1 MDYLLVL
8 GTSVLWAKAMLSIAR
23 SALDELI

>member
-8 GTSVLWAKAMLSIAR
+8 GTSVVWAKAMLTIAR
-23 SALDELI
+23 DALDELI